1 MNTFGAAL
9 ATVIS
14 QGFSFL
20 LGFICLYKM
29 KDEIGLEIKL
39 KKFRMK
45 WAYLKPSIFLGT
57 PQWRLDQYPSIFPCF
72 LLIPGSIPTGPHLS
86 HFSDREQ
93 DRYGWELICERNHH
107 VIEFADR
114 PEYRSEKIFASTT
127 DYSRFYF
134 H

>member
-57 PQWRLDQYPSIFPCF
+57 PMAFESVSVQ
-72 LLIPGSIPTGPHLS
+72 
-86 HFSDREQ
+86 FSMLFVNS
-93 DRYGWELICERNHH
+93 WINS
-107 VIEFADR
+107 
-114 PEYRSEKIFASTT
+114 YRSSSQPFQRSGTRSVWLGT
-127 DYSRFYF
+127 YLRTQSPCHRVR
-134 H
+134 